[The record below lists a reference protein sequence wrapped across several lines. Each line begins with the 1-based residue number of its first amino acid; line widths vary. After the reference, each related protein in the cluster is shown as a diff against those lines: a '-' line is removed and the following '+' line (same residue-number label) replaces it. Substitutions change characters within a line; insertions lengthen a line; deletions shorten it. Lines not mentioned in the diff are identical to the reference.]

1 MGGAV
6 VKKEGPDFSTPSTVG
21 LQPRGKKIGGR
32 IEFSKRIRQKKQTDR
47 ERGRQRARHIEREGP
62 GFSTPNIVGLEPRGK
77 KIGRKIA
84 FLKRNRHE
92 KSD

>member
-1 MGGAV
+1 M
-6 VKKEGPDFSTPSTVG
+6 KKV
-21 LQPRGKKIGGR
+21 IV
-32 IEFSKRIRQKKQTDR
+32 R
-47 ERGRQRARHIEREGP
+47 ERGSQRARHIEREGP

-84 FLKRNRHE
+84 FLKRNRRE